1 MVNWGIMNS
10 ETKLF
15 KSKTAT
21 KKVLIIA
28 NLFHASPRI
37 PGLAKYL
44 HEFGWGPI
52 ILTTPLG
59 INPSRRFGPPEDI
72 KDYAQIIQ
80 VENPK
85 PVKYPKGLYFIL
97 KEFWAYP
104 DEEKHWLYP
113 ALEKGKEIVEN
124 NNIDAIISS
133 SSPVT
138 CHLIAKELKD
148 KYQIPWIA
156 DLRDLWT
163 QNHNYGYS
171 PIRKKLDEKLERETL
186 SAADQLITV
195 TPTWSKQ
202 LESLYKNK
210 IVHSITNGF
219 DPENLNVPQKPLTHK
234 FTITYTGNIY
244 KKQDPLKFLVAL
256 REVIDDKSIEP
267 DDIDIRFYCPPN
279 KNLKKNIKKFGL
291 SNIVKQY
298 GIVPRNISFEK
309 QKESQILLL
318 LNWEGINENGVY
330 PLKVF
335 EYLGAQRPILATG
348 GFGKDVI
355 AELLSETNSGVYA
368 KTTKEIGNVLL
379 KWYKEYKQN
388 GKIEYKGINEAIKN
402 YNYQETTKKFVEILE
417 TYQL

>member
-72 KDYAQIIQ
+72 KDYAQIIE

-113 ALEKGKEIVEN
+113 ALEKGKEIIEN

-234 FTITYTGNIY
+234 FTITSTGNIY
-244 KKQDPLKFLVAL
+244 KKQDPLKFLIAL
-256 REVIDDKSIEP
+256 REVIDNKYIES
-267 DDIDIRFYCPPN
+267 DDIDVRFYCPLN
-279 KNLKKNIKKFGL
+279 KNLSKNIKKLGL
-291 SNIVKQY
+291 SNVVKQY
-298 GIVPRNISFEK
+298 GVVSRNVSLEK
-309 QKESQILLL
+309 QKESQLLLL
-318 LNWEGINENGVY
+318 LNWEDIRGRGWY
-330 PLKVF
+330 PLKIF
-335 EYLGAQRPILATG
+335 EYLAAQRPILATG
-348 GFGKDVI
+348 GLGDDLI
-355 AELLSETNSGVYA
+355 QELLKYTKAGDYA
-368 KTTKEIGNVLL
+368 ENIDD
-379 KWYKEYKQN
+379 
-388 GKIEYKGINEAIKN
+388 IKN
-402 YNYQETTKKFVEILE
+402 CIINSYISYKHGGKMVYNGDSFKIDEYSYKATSKKYVEILDD
-417 TYQL
+417 LI

>member
-1 MVNWGIMNS
+1 MHN
-10 ETKLF
+10 
-15 KSKTAT
+15 

-44 HEFGWGPI
+44 NEFEWDPI
-52 ILTTPLG
+52 ILTVPLAQKLK
-59 INPSRRFGPPEDI
+59 RRFGVDESI
-72 KDYAQIIQ
+72 KDYAQIIE

-97 KEFWAYP
+97 KEFWSYP
-104 DEEKHWLYP
+104 DEEKHWLHP
-113 ALEKGKEIVEN
+113 AIEKGMEIIEN

-156 DLRDLWT
+156 DLRDLWS
-163 QNHNYGYS
+163 QNHNYSYS

-186 SAADQLITV
+186 SAADQLVTV
-195 TPTWSKQ
+195 TPTWSKH

-210 IVHSITNGF
+210 IVHCITNGF
-219 DPENLNVPQKPLTHK
+219 DPENLNVPQKSLTHK

-267 DDIDIRFYCPPN
+267 DDIDVRFYCPQN
-279 KNLKKNIKKFGL
+279 KNFMNNIKRWGL

-298 GIVPRNISFEK
+298 GIVPRNISFKK
-309 QKESQILLL
+309 QKESQLLLL
-318 LNWEGINENGVY
+318 LNWEDIQGIGWY
-330 PLKVF
+330 PLKIF
-335 EYLGAQRPILATG
+335 EYLSAQRPILATG
-348 GFGKDVI
+348 GLGDDLI
-355 AELLSETNSGVYA
+355 QELLEYTKTGNYA
-368 KTTKEIGNVLL
+368 KTIEDTKNCIINSYISYKHSGKIIYNGDLL
-379 KWYKEYKQN
+379 K
-388 GKIEYKGINEAIKN
+388 INEYSYKATAN
-402 YNYQETTKKFVEILE
+402 TYAEILDDLRISD
-417 TYQL
+417 TSNRKI

>member
-1 MVNWGIMNS
+1 M
-10 ETKLF
+10 
-15 KSKTAT
+15 
-21 KKVLIIA
+21 KKVLIIT
-28 NLFHASPRI
+28 NLFHASPRM
-37 PGLAKYL
+37 PGFSKYL
-44 HEFGWGPI
+44 SRYGWKPI
-52 ILTTPLG
+52 ILTVDLNQKNNRRYG
-59 INPSRRFGPPEDI
+59 ILENI
-72 KDYAQIIQ
+72 QDYAQIIE

-97 KEFWAYP
+97 KEFLSYP
-104 DEEKHWLYP
+104 DEEKNWLHP
-113 ALEKGKEIVEN
+113 AIKKGMEIIEN
-124 NNIDAIISS
+124 DNIDAIISS

-138 CHLIAKELKD
+138 CHLVAKELKY
-148 KYQIPWIA
+148 KSQIPWIA
-156 DLRDLWT
+156 DLRDLWS
-163 QNHNYGYS
+163 QNHNYSYN
-171 PIRKKLDEKLERETL
+171 PIRKKMDEKLERETL
-186 SAADQLITV
+186 SAADHLVTV
-195 TPTWSKQ
+195 TPIWSKQ
-202 LESLYKNK
+202 LESIYKDK
-210 IVHSITNGF
+210 IVHCVTNGF
-219 DPENLNVPQKPLTHK
+219 DPNNLNVPPKPLTPK
-234 FTITYTGNIY
+234 FTITYTGSIY
-244 KKQDPLKFLVAL
+244 KKQDILKFLVAL
-256 REVIDDKSIEP
+256 REVIDNKSIKS

-402 YNYQETTKKFVEILE
+402 YNYQETTKKFVEILDSINHE
-417 TYQL
+417 IDEVAL